1 MNDNGSS
8 INNQDEIVLTQ
19 NVDIFNP
26 VEIDFILT
34 VAHFL
39 CCSIGIPLNVSIVVT
54 IVRLRRLYRKP
65 RNIFLLGIIF
75 SNLSFFVPA
84 IIKLIYWGLYP
95 IEFVCQIYVALVGV
109 PQGLL
114 SLNMLLALIDRYLAI
129 SHPLYHREKMTVRL
143 ACGLVPLSSSLVVF
157 LLKFV
162 YILGV
167 GTLRCEVW
175 LFHTKIVLIILTVVF
190 ASCIALNVIVYRRT
204 RNHLS
209 ESQCFASLTNDAD
222 NSHQIQTV
230 ETINL
235 GNVTE
240 RNESRATAVVQN
252 DGTYPIIR
260 PMSIHVSR
268 QKLCQM
274 EMEAAHTLVV
284 GVTSVII
291 TSLPPTIFVSIFLVC
306 RFVSQSECSH
316 LNWLA
321 PYMIELG
328 LIKIVT
334 SPLIFIV
341 RSKELR
347 TALTCRLNQ
356 V

>member
-1 MNDNGSS
+1 
-8 INNQDEIVLTQ
+8 
-19 NVDIFNP
+19 
-26 VEIDFILT
+26 
-34 VAHFL
+34 
-39 CCSIGIPLNVSIVVT
+39 
-54 IVRLRRLYRKP
+54 
-65 RNIFLLGIIF
+65 
-75 SNLSFFVPA
+75 
-84 IIKLIYWGLYP
+84 
-95 IEFVCQIYVALVGV
+95 
-109 PQGLL
+109 
-114 SLNMLLALIDRYLAI
+114 MLLALIDRYLAI

-143 ACGLVPLSSSLVVF
+143 ACGLVLLSSTLVVF
-157 LLKFV
+157 LLKFA
-162 YILGV
+162 YILGI
-167 GTLRCEVW
+167 GAQRCEVW

-222 NSHQIQTV
+222 GHPIQTV

-240 RNESRATAVVQN
+240 RNECRAPVVQN

-328 LIKIVT
+328 LVNIVS

-341 RSKELR
+341 RNKELR

>member
-1 MNDNGSS
+1 
-8 INNQDEIVLTQ
+8 
-19 NVDIFNP
+19 
-26 VEIDFILT
+26 
-34 VAHFL
+34 
-39 CCSIGIPLNVSIVVT
+39 
-54 IVRLRRLYRKP
+54 
-65 RNIFLLGIIF
+65 
-75 SNLSFFVPA
+75 
-84 IIKLIYWGLYP
+84 
-95 IEFVCQIYVALVGV
+95 
-109 PQGLL
+109 
-114 SLNMLLALIDRYLAI
+114 
-129 SHPLYHREKMTVRL
+129 
-143 ACGLVPLSSSLVVF
+143 
-157 LLKFV
+157 
-162 YILGV
+162 
-167 GTLRCEVW
+167 
-175 LFHTKIVLIILTVVF
+175 
-190 ASCIALNVIVYRRT
+190 
-204 RNHLS
+204 
-209 ESQCFASLTNDAD
+209 
-222 NSHQIQTV
+222 V

-240 RNESRATAVVQN
+240 RNECRATVVQN

-274 EMEAAHTLVV
+274 EIEAAHTLVI
-284 GVTSVII
+284 GVASVII
-291 TSLPPTIFVSIFLVC
+291 TSLPPTIFVSIFLAC
-306 RFVSQSECSH
+306 RFVTLSECSH